1 MDILASVA
9 IQMPCSHCGSSYA
22 VPLSDILLS
31 HKIMHDGCPV
41 AQETECPPVFQS
53 RLATQSAIENLR
65 RAWKRLEKKAQQ
77 DGGEL
82 VLLQSGR
89 DSATRANKEQTS
101 KGKDAPASE
110 ENKTPNPGSHAA

>member
-1 MDILASVA
+1 MDILASAA
-9 IQMPCSHCGSSYA
+9 IQMPCSHCGQSYS

-65 RAWKRLEKKAQQ
+65 RAWRRLEKKAQQ
-77 DGGEL
+77 DGREL
-82 VLLQSGR
+82 VLLQP
-89 DSATRANKEQTS
+89 APLVTVKET
-101 KGKDAPASE
+101 E
-110 ENKTPNPGSHAA
+110 

>member
-1 MDILASVA
+1 MDILARAA
-9 IQMPCSHCGSSYA
+9 IQMPCSHCGKPYS

-41 AQETECPPVFQS
+41 TQETECPPVFQS

-65 RAWKRLEKKAQQ
+65 RAWRRLEKKAQQ

-82 VLLQSGR
+82 VLLRPGLESNTPA
-89 DSATRANKEQTS
+89 DKEE
-101 KGKDAPASE
+101 AVPASDK
-110 ENKTPNPGSHAA
+110 NTSNAA

>member
-1 MDILASVA
+1 MDILASAA
-9 IQMPCSHCGSSYA
+9 IQMPCSHCGQPYS

-41 AQETECPPVFQS
+41 TQETECPPIFQS

-65 RAWKRLEKKAQQ
+65 RAWRRLEKKAQE

-82 VLLQSGR
+82 VLLRPGAESNPPG
-89 DSATRANKEQTS
+89 NKEATHASDKNTS
-101 KGKDAPASE
+101 DAA
-110 ENKTPNPGSHAA
+110 

>member
-1 MDILASVA
+1 MDILAFAA
-9 IQMPCSHCGSSYA
+9 IQIPCSHCGKSYA

-53 RLATQSAIENLR
+53 RLATESAIENLR
-65 RAWKRLEKKAQQ
+65 RSWHRLEKRAQQ

-82 VLLQSGR
+82 VLLQPAPESNTGVSKAEGA
-89 DSATRANKEQTS
+89 SAP
-101 KGKDAPASE
+101 GK
-110 ENKTPNPGSHAA
+110 NRSHTA

>member
-1 MDILASVA
+1 MDILASAA
-9 IQMPCSHCGSSYA
+9 IQMPCSHCGQSYA

-41 AQETECPPVFQS
+41 VQETECPPVFQS

-65 RAWKRLEKKAQQ
+65 RAWRRLEKKAQQ

-82 VLLQSGR
+82 VLLQRGPESNSG
-89 DSATRANKEQTS
+89 ANREE
-101 KGKDAPASE
+101 GVPASGK
-110 ENKTPNPGSHAA
+110 NRPHAA

>member
-1 MDILASVA
+1 MDILASAA
-9 IQMPCSHCGSSYA
+9 IQMPCSHCGQSYS

-31 HKIMHDGCPV
+31 HKIMHTGCPV

-65 RAWKRLEKKAQQ
+65 RAWRRLEKKAQQ

-82 VLLQSGR
+82 VLLRPGAESN
-89 DSATRANKEQTS
+89 TPENKEKEATPTS
-101 KGKDAPASE
+101 DK
-110 ENKTPNPGSHAA
+110 NRSHAA

>member
-1 MDILASVA
+1 MDILASAA
-9 IQMPCSHCGSSYA
+9 IQMPCSHCGQPYS

-41 AQETECPPVFQS
+41 TQETECPPVFQS

-65 RAWKRLEKKAQQ
+65 RAWRRLEKKAQQ

-82 VLLQSGR
+82 VLLRPGSQSNIGA
-89 DSATRANKEQTS
+89 SKEEGVSTS
-101 KGKDAPASE
+101 GKDKS
-110 ENKTPNPGSHAA
+110 NAA

>member
-1 MDILASVA
+1 MDILSSTA
-9 IQMPCSHCGSSYA
+9 IQMPCSHCGQPYS

-41 AQETECPPVFQS
+41 TQETECPPVFQS

-65 RAWKRLEKKAQQ
+65 RAWRRLEKKAQQ

-82 VLLQSGR
+82 VLLRPGSESNTPA
-89 DSATRANKEQTS
+89 DKEE
-101 KGKDAPASE
+101 AVPASDK
-110 ENKTPNPGSHAA
+110 NSSNAA

>member
-1 MDILASVA
+1 MDILSSAA
-9 IQMPCSHCGSSYA
+9 IQMPCSHCGQPYS

-41 AQETECPPVFQS
+41 TQETECPPVFQS

-65 RAWKRLEKKAQQ
+65 RAWRRLEKKAQQ

-82 VLLQSGR
+82 VLLRPGSKYT
-89 DSATRANKEQTS
+89 SADKEE
-101 KGKDAPASE
+101 GIPASDK
-110 ENKTPNPGSHAA
+110 NSSNAA